1 MMKTREAKVGKAL
14 IRMVE
19 TKTGF
24 GGIVLLDGANPVR
37 LDDQSPER
45 LWERL
50 HQEAGKLNPNFVG
63 YDGARARF
71 LRIFPG
77 GFMSQIY
84 LGDEKVGERNYKL
97 RARSRLDELVPLEQ
111 AREAQGVGEAIS
123 GVFQST
129 NLLSPFEKM
138 RVRDALRGPNADAFV
153 RSAAEFALGD
163 RRQGLAAMASAL
175 KPNGAAKWTTV
186 TYLPFL
192 WRPDAHMFL
201 KPEVTRKF
209 ASRVGHRFEHDYSA
223 ALDVG
228 VYDSLLDLVA
238 ETRAELEG
246 LAPRDNIDIQSFI
259 WIVGEYSI
267 EDEKGVA
274 VAAKPNS

>member
-1 MMKTREAKVGKAL
+1 VKNREAQVGKAT
-14 IRMVE
+14 IRLRE

-24 GGIVLLDGANPVR
+24 AGIVLLDGEIKVR
-37 LDDQSPER
+37 LEDQNSEQ

-71 LRIFPG
+71 LRIFPD
-77 GFMSQIY
+77 GFMSEIY
-84 LGDEKVGERNYKL
+84 LGDGKGGERNYKL
-97 RARSRLDELVPLEQ
+97 RAKSKLDELVPLEQ

-123 GVFQST
+123 GIFQST

-138 RVRDALRGPNADAFV
+138 RVRDVLRGPKADAFIQG
-153 RSAAEFALGD
+153 AAEFALGD
-163 RRQGLAAMASAL
+163 RRQGLAAMANAL

-192 WRPDAHMFL
+192 WRPETHMFL

-209 ASRVGHRFEHDYSA
+209 AGRVGHRFEHEYA
-223 ALDVG
+223 TALDAR
-228 VYDSLLDLVA
+228 VYDCLLDLVA
-238 ETRAELEG
+238 ETKAELKA
-246 LAPRDNIDIQSFI
+246 LAPRDNIDIQSFV
-259 WIVGEYSI
+259 WVVGEYSV
-267 EDEKGVA
+267 EDEKGLL
-274 VAAKPNS
+274 AAAETNS